1 MRNGAFLR
9 VKQIQFGYSLP
20 RHTIKKI
27 GMNKFR
33 VYFTGSN
40 LFTFSAFKL
49 WDVEMG
55 GDGLKYPIQK
65 SFTIGI
71 DAGF

>member
-9 VKQIQFGYSLP
+9 VKQIQLGYTLP
-20 RHTIKKI
+20 RNVIKRI
-27 GMNKFR
+27 GMSKFR
-33 VYFTGSN
+33 VYFTGTN
-40 LFTFSAFKL
+40 LFTFSGFKL